1 MDYSLT
7 NNTIRI
13 NPVTFSM
20 QSTDKNIR
28 TLMHEIVHAYTVSSI
43 YRVK

>member
-13 NPVTFSM
+13 NPATFSM
-20 QSTDKNIR
+20 QSTDRNIR